1 MGNRLSAEQIQIFQ
15 EQGYLIFNEP
25 VFAPEKFAAFK
36 ERFELHLAL
45 WNEVYQKPAEII
57 DRSHFVDP
65 KLYEW
70 LLADEVLD
78 LVEPLI
84 GPDIALFASSC
95 FNKVDNVGKR
105 VPWHEDGSYWT
116 SLAENRIEVATVW
129 LALDPSTV
137 ENGCMRV
144 IPGSHRQRDRE
155 HEKVGDV
162 EQALLKSEVK
172 REQFDE
178 STAVDCVLE
187 PNQCT
192 LHDAYLIHGSNAT
205 SGQSRRCGF
214 QMRYMPTTV
223 KSAPFGGQQVYLAR
237 GVDRAGNDYGDP
249 TQVNEEW
256 IAGNPEL
263 QRIARACAEH
273 RKI

>member
-1 MGNRLSAEQIQIFQ
+1 MGSRLSAEQVQTYR
-15 EQGYLIFNEP
+15 EQGCLIIDEP
-25 VFAPEKFAAFK
+25 VFSPEKFAAFK
-36 ERFELHLAL
+36 ERFELHLDL
-45 WNEVYQKPAEII
+45 WSEVYQKPAELI

-65 KLYEW
+65 KLNEW

-95 FNKVDNVGKR
+95 FNKVANGGKR

-144 IPGSHRQRDRE
+144 IPGSHRQRDRQ
-155 HEKVGDV
+155 HEAVGGG
-162 EQALLKSEVK
+162 EPTLLSSEVG

-178 STAVDCVLE
+178 ATAVDCVLE

-205 SGQSRRCGF
+205 SGQSRRCGL

-223 KSAPFGGQQVYLAR
+223 KSAAFGGQQVYLGR
-237 GVDRAGNDYGDP
+237 GADRVGNDYGDP
-249 TQVNEEW
+249 TRVNEAWLAEH
-256 IAGNPEL
+256 PEL
-263 QRIARACAEH
+263 QRIARACAE
-273 RKI
+273 